1 MAENGNGDT
10 TKGVNIKRSPEKY
23 TKKFDLNEIKPLD
36 SEQQVVIIGNDITD
50 DDTTDSNP
58 KKTNKLKGNFFDA
71 LTPIQI
77 HYR

>member
-36 SEQQVVIIGNDITD
+36 ATDAHTNVMIENDGGD
-50 DDTTDSNP
+50 DATLTSNS
-58 KKTNKLKGNFFDA
+58 KSQKTNKLKGM
-71 LTPIQI
+71 
-77 HYR
+77 